1 MNKKNLLNIGAVS
14 AAVLVPVATVV
25 ACTPKKEKKESITLD
40 TGANID
46 SKVIGVKKFYDDFI
60 KGEGTKF
67 KEIELHIAS
76 GNVDETVTLSK
87 EDVTKIINAGESTL
101 ANVDAIAPENKEAA
115 QAYLDAALGDVVY
128 VLASNKA
135 PAPSGYGVFGKLK
148 DKLKNAGNKV
158 KNKVASTLGLVADE
172 LAIKNAIKNKV
183 FENKMPSWLS
193 IKSTAQLSSLSGKTM
208 DHDVVFTI
216 TKADGSKMDVT
227 TKAKLNLDHN
237 QDVVNKHESKGGKI
251 KQAITHAKA
260 TIKKFAAKLKAFM
273 DVTLDKIQDWGS
285 IIVGFTENIIDTL
298 FEKAA
303 DLTPA
308 GALFKIPVVGGKI
321 LGYIQ
326 NHLIHPVA
334 EKLMNPIKDWVDKK
348 VAAHK
353 AKKAGKNNT
362 TPAKKTP

>member
-1 MNKKNLLNIGAVS
+1 MNKKHLLNVGAIS

-25 ACTPKKEKKESITLD
+25 ACAPKKETKESITLD
-40 TGANID
+40 TGANAA
-46 SKVIGVKKFYDDFI
+46 SKVIGVKKFYNDFI

-87 EDVTKIINAGESTL
+87 EDVKKIIDAGESDL
-101 ANVDAIAPENKEAA
+101 ENVDKIAPENEAA
-115 QAYLDAALGDVVY
+115 AKAFLDVALGDVVY
-128 VLASNKA
+128 VLASNKT
-135 PAPSGYGVFGKLK
+135 PAPSGYGVFK
-148 DKLKNAGNKV
+148 KLKNAGNKV
-158 KNKVASTLGLVADE
+158 KNKVAGKLGLIADE
-172 LAIKNAIKNKV
+172 AAIKDAITNKV
-183 FENKMPSWLS
+183 FGNEMPSWLS
-193 IKSTAQLSSLSGKTM
+193 IKSTTQLSSFTGKTQ

-216 TKADGSKMDVT
+216 TKADGSTMDVT

-251 KQAITHAKA
+251 KQAVTNAKA
-260 TIKKFAAKLKAFM
+260 TIKKFAAKLKTFM

-326 NHLIHPVA
+326 DHLIHPVV
-334 EKLMNPIKDWVDKK
+334 EKLMNPIKAWVDKK
-348 VAAHK
+348 IAAHK
-353 AKKAGKNNT
+353 AKKAGTNNK